1 MDVEQQLPEEIIV
14 PEKENA
20 PVLIEVAEPI
30 PQPPQADV
38 GETDTTYPND
48 IVEAY
53 TQQIDS
59 LSSPADLEEE
69 EVHAPALY
77 PQRLPNAEEEVEL
90 EPLDSES
97 LIEPVFDGSRDELTI
112 LANKS
117 SASEEEKVEEGK
129 LTKTALVSEKNT
141 AGLSIKIPTHP
152 STTTSAAAD
161 IIDAD
166 TLEPLPAV
174 IRERQPAGTPSM
186 EILPFPKS
194 QAIAPAPAPAPL
206 NAGNAPVVKA
216 APAGGPSLNL
226 CCSLFPCF
234 SK

>member
-90 EPLDSES
+90 A
-97 LIEPVFDGSRDELTI
+97 FGF
-112 LANKS
+112 
-117 SASEEEKVEEGK
+117 G
-129 LTKTALVSEKNT
+129 
-141 AGLSIKIPTHP
+141 IPY
-152 STTTSAAAD
+152 
-161 IIDAD
+161 
-166 TLEPLPAV
+166 
-174 IRERQPAGTPSM
+174 
-186 EILPFPKS
+186 
-194 QAIAPAPAPAPL
+194 
-206 NAGNAPVVKA
+206 
-216 APAGGPSLNL
+216 
-226 CCSLFPCF
+226 
-234 SK
+234 